1 MTART
6 KAVEEVFK
14 GVSFE
19 ALGGADSTLPVSSLE
34 FSSRDCGEG
43 SLFFCVPGTK
53 ADGHAYASDAVE
65 HGACGLVVER
75 RLDVAAPQFLVEDAR
90 KALALCSSNFYGRP
104 SSKLK
109 LVGITG
115 TNGKTTTAF
124 LTEHIAQVAGATTG
138 LMGTVECHVGSEV
151 RPSLHTTPESRDLQQ
166 LLSDMVDAG
175 CDVAALEVSSHA
187 IDLDRIAGTR
197 FEVAAFT
204 NLTQDHLDYH
214 KTMEN
219 YFQAKARLFTDY
231 APQTSVVCIDN
242 EYGARLADMVDQ
254 RGGKLLRVSSA
265 DTPGCDIRVVDAAYA
280 PHSTDL
286 SLVVQGA
293 EVRFTLPLVGRF
305 NVENCIVAF
314 GIGLGLGYDLDTIVS
329 ALSSAPQVPGRLE
342 RIVGTDGT
350 VPPFGVLVDY
360 AHTPDSIAKAVAAV
374 KAVTPGHVICVFGC
388 GGDRDATKRPKMGH
402 AALDAD
408 YAVVTSDNPRTED
421 PDKIIAQILPGMA
434 GHEERYSVVPDR
446 REAIRFALHRAQPG
460 DAVLI
465 AGKGHEDYQIIGTV
479 KHHFD
484 DREAATEELDAL

>member
-1 MTART
+1 
-6 KAVEEVFK
+6 
-14 GVSFE
+14 
-19 ALGGADSTLPVSSLE
+19 
-34 FSSRDCGEG
+34 
-43 SLFFCVPGTK
+43 
-53 ADGHAYASDAVE
+53 
-65 HGACGLVVER
+65 
-75 RLDVAAPQFLVEDAR
+75 
-90 KALALCSSNFYGRP
+90 
-104 SSKLK
+104 
-109 LVGITG
+109 
-115 TNGKTTTAF
+115 
-124 LTEHIAQVAGATTG
+124 
-138 LMGTVECHVGSEV
+138 
-151 RPSLHTTPESRDLQQ
+151 
-166 LLSDMVDAG
+166 MVDAG

-197 FEVAAFT
+197 LEVAAST

-388 GGDRDATKRPKMGH
+388 GGDRDATKRPKMGR

-421 PDKIIAQILPGMA
+421 PDKIIVQIHPGMA
-434 GHEERYSVVPDR
+434 RHEAR
-446 REAIRFALHRAQPG
+446 
-460 DAVLI
+460 
-465 AGKGHEDYQIIGTV
+465 
-479 KHHFD
+479 
-484 DREAATEELDAL
+484 